1 MLYKSVINTIST
13 AETVNWTPVYDNTT
27 PFKDLS
33 NYNRCNDTEF
43 GERTS
48 RRKNDGFWSKL
59 TSYIKKKEV
68 YPLGKMNENNKSR
81 NTFTIAWNT
90 TYNLR

>member
-1 MLYKSVINTIST
+1 MNTIST
-13 AETVNWTPVYDNTT
+13 AESVDWTPVYDDTT
-27 PFKDLS
+27 LFKDLR

-68 YPLGKMNENNKSR
+68 FPLVKVNENNEENNKSR
-81 NTFTIAWNT
+81 NTLFPMAWNE